1 MLRGRSR
8 GRLGGR
14 ALAARARARFGL
26 RSRSRARYRSILGRL
41 VSRAPAPHQR
51 GRRRAREWVCVA
63 VMRHFCKLFDEK
75 AAGSRP
81 A

>member
-26 RSRSRARYRSILGRL
+26 RSRARALSLHPRTTRL
-41 VSRAPAPHQR
+41 AGAGAPSA
-51 GRRRAREWVCVA
+51 GTT
-63 VMRHFCKLFDEK
+63 
-75 AAGSRP
+75 AGSRMGLRRRDE
-81 A
+81 ALLQII